1 MYRRGSK
8 MIQTIK
14 ILGKF
19 FLSNW
24 ERIFFGLV
32 GFTCLLFS
40 LKLLYNDKITSGS
53 AIFGIGFLSF
63 LYSNLARFKKFKGL
77 GFEAE
82 LWEDKQKEA
91 ADLIDQLKSIVSA
104 YTREI
109 VMGNVMRGRWGG
121 GGDQWTDRWALFEEL
136 TRKHTEL
143 GQDIN
148 FSQLKHDVD
157 SVFIFD
163 ICSPLSSS
171 VRQAIEK
178 CKADAH
184 QQIRQRYGS
193 PITDLEGWNS
203 DLAKLN
209 DVDSVFD
216 LLFERAKTENIAQIV
231 LDTAAIAQ
239 TKLQSSFSLTLEYE
253 PELIE
258 RLEAM
263 IQVIQHRPIAVTQQL
278 IDWSNRD

>member
-1 MYRRGSK
+1 M
-8 MIQTIK
+8 MIRITK
-14 ILGKF
+14 VLGKF
-19 FLSNW
+19 LLGNW

-40 LKLLYNDKITSGS
+40 LKLLYNDQIASGS

-91 ADLIDQLKSIVSA
+91 ASLIDQLKGIVSA

-121 GGDQWTDRWALFEEL
+121 GRDRWVDRWSLFEEL

-143 GQDIN
+143 GQDID

-163 ICSPLSSS
+163 ICSPLASS
-171 VRQAIEK
+171 VRQAIDK
-178 CKADAH
+178 GKADA
-184 QQIRQRYGS
+184 QQQLSQKYGS
-193 PITDLEGWNS
+193 PIIDLEGWNS
-203 DLAKLN
+203 DSAKLREIE
-209 DVDSVFD
+209 STFD
-216 LLFERAKTENIAQIV
+216 NLFERAKDQNIAQAI
-231 LDTAAIAQ
+231 LDAAAIAQ
-239 TKLQSSFSLTLEYE
+239 TKLKSSFSLSLEYDAE
-253 PELIE
+253 VMD
-258 RLEAM
+258 RLESMAKL
-263 IQVIQHRPIAVTQQL
+263 IQHRPVSITPQL
-278 IDWSNRD
+278 IEWSNRE

>member
-1 MYRRGSK
+1 
-8 MIQTIK
+8 MIRTTK
-14 ILGKF
+14 VLGKF
-19 FLSNW
+19 LLGNW

-32 GFTCLLFS
+32 GFACLLFS
-40 LKLLYNDKITSGS
+40 LKLLYNDQITSGS

-91 ADLIDQLKSIVSA
+91 ANLIDQLKGIVSA

-121 GGDQWTDRWALFEEL
+121 GRDQWADRWSLFDEL

-143 GQDIN
+143 GQDID

-163 ICSPLSSS
+163 ICLPLASS
-171 VRQAIEK
+171 VRQTIDK
-178 CKADAH
+178 GKADG
-184 QQIRQRYGS
+184 QQLMSQKYGS

-203 DLAKLN
+203 DSAKLREIE
-209 DVDSVFD
+209 STFD
-216 LLFERAKTENIAQIV
+216 NLFERAKDQNIAQAI
-231 LDTAAIAQ
+231 LDAAANAQ
-239 TKLQSSFSLTLEYE
+239 TKLKSSFSVSLEYDADVM
-253 PELIE
+253 E
-258 RLEAM
+258 RLESMA
-263 IQVIQHRPIAVTQQL
+263 QLIQHRPVAITPQL
-278 IDWSNRD
+278 IEWSNRE

>member
-1 MYRRGSK
+1 
-8 MIQTIK
+8 MIGTTK

-19 FLSNW
+19 LLGNW
-24 ERIFFGLV
+24 ERILFGLV
-32 GFTCLLFS
+32 GFACLLFS
-40 LKLLYNDKITSGS
+40 LKLLYNDEITSGS

-91 ADLIDQLKSIVSA
+91 ADLIDRLKGIVSA

-136 TRKHTEL
+136 THKHTEL
-143 GQDIN
+143 GQDID
-148 FSQLKHDVD
+148 FSQLKQDVD

-163 ICSPLSSS
+163 ICSPVASS
-171 VRQAIEK
+171 VRKSIEK
-178 CKADAH
+178 RKADAQ
-184 QQIRQRYGS
+184 QQIRQKYGS
-193 PITDLEGWNS
+193 PITNLEGWNS

-209 DVDSVFD
+209 GIDSIFD
-216 LLFERAKTENIAQIV
+216 HLFEGAKKENIAQII
-231 LDTAAIAQ
+231 LNTAAIAQ
-239 TKLQSSFSLTLEYE
+239 TKLQSSFSVTLEYDSE
-253 PELIE
+253 VIE
-258 RLEAM
+258 RLETMAH
-263 IQVIQHRPIAVTQQL
+263 IIQHRPIVVTPQL